1 VLAEPM
7 TSLPISPH
15 PHHGDAAPDR
25 DGAPRPRRSS
35 WRRRLARSILGLTGL
50 VAIGNGAILAVSGL
64 ARSSAPGSA
73 VAVPADVATIRNFA
87 AVDATLWRGG
97 APGVEGYRALAAAGV
112 VTVVDLRAEDDLDV
126 PRDLLDDLGLSL
138 VAIPMR
144 DGQAPTPTQVQR
156 FLDAVAESDGIV
168 YLHCG
173 AGVGRT
179 GTMAAAYIVSR
190 GGGAWGAVRANLAV
204 GPPSLEQLAFAASL
218 DGGSGHV
225 SAPVVAV
232 SRALDAPRRIWKVL
246 EG

>member
-1 VLAEPM
+1 
-7 TSLPISPH
+7 
-15 PHHGDAAPDR
+15 
-25 DGAPRPRRSS
+25 
-35 WRRRLARSILGLTGL
+35 LTGL
-50 VAIGNGAILAVSGL
+50 IALGNGAILAVSGL
-64 ARSSAPGSA
+64 ARSTASGSS
-73 VAVPADVATIRNFA
+73 VAVPADVAAIHNFA

-126 PRDLLDDLGLSL
+126 PTDLLDDLGLSL

-156 FLDAVAESDGIV
+156 FLDAVAASDGVV

-218 DGGSGHV
+218 HGGSGHV
-225 SAPVVAV
+225 PAAVVAI
-232 SRALDAPRRIWKVL
+232 SRTLDAPRRIWKVL